1 MFACTPTC
9 IGKYART
16 HYANAE
22 LHLTAWVNLPVDPIM
37 GNLFFQLWAFLVL
50 MILLNIFV
58 AILMDGYALAQ
69 EEGVN
74 AANQNGQEEPESVMA
89 DVSKFMVCAHE
100 MSDVTHGDR
109 SARMRK
115 IVTPS
120 INCLPNHVCI
130 TMIVLSPC
138 RKSSSRK

>member
-1 MFACTPTC
+1 MALFACTITY
-9 IGKYART
+9 IGKNASI
-16 HYANAE
+16 HYANADS
-22 LHLTAWVNLPVDPIM
+22 HLTAWGNFPVDAVM

-89 DVSKFMVCAHE
+89 DVSKFMVCARE
-100 MSDVTHGDR
+100 MSHVTHAI
-109 SARMRK
+109 ARMR
-115 IVTPS
+115 
-120 INCLPNHVCI
+120 
-130 TMIVLSPC
+130 MIVHF
-138 RKSSSRK
+138 